1 MTKVA
6 LVHSVSPEIY
16 DEIALYSPEGLTT
29 INIDLKKSL
38 NTNNALVKDAEFI
51 MLCGNVIPDEIIK
64 ATDKVRLIQ
73 LLSAGWDF
81 LNIPLV
87 QELNIP
93 VANNGGANSWAVA
106 DHTLMLILSSYHRLI
121 EVDKATRAGK
131 WGYPLD
137 GTNVFEL
144 ANKKGGLLGLGNI
157 GRQVAKRLLPFDAHI
172 QYYDLM
178 RLSSKD
184 EHALSINY
192 VGLETLFSTS
202 DIISIHIP
210 LVDSTY
216 QLVDKK
222 LIDLMKPSS
231 IIVNTSRGSIINES
245 YLIDTLRNRRISGA
259 ALDVF
264 EQEPIEKDNPLLLM
278 ENVIITPH
286 SAGNNWD
293 AWSRRAKFGYSNI
306 QNVING
312 GEPLS
317 LVHL

>member
-29 INIDLKKSL
+29 ISIDLKKSL
-38 NTNNALVKDAEFI
+38 DTNNALVKDAEFI

-64 ATDKVRLIQ
+64 ATDKLRLIQ

-121 EVDKATRAGK
+121 EVDKATRSGK

-144 ANKKGGLLGLGNI
+144 ANKKVGLLGLGNI

>member
-29 INIDLKKSL
+29 ISIDLKKSL
-38 NTNNALVKDAEFI
+38 DTNNALVKDAEFI

-144 ANKKGGLLGLGNI
+144 ANKKVGLLGLGNI

-172 QYYDLM
+172 QYCDLM

>member
-29 INIDLKKSL
+29 ISIDLKKSL
-38 NTNNALVKDAEFI
+38 DTNNALVKDAEFI
-51 MLCGNVIPDEIIK
+51 MLCGNVIPDEIIN
-64 ATDKVRLIQ
+64 ATDKLRLIQ

-81 LNIPLV
+81 LNIALV

-121 EVDKATRAGK
+121 EVDKATRSGK

-144 ANKKGGLLGLGNI
+144 ANKKVGLLGLGNI

-278 ENVIITPH
+278 ENVIVTPH

>member
-73 LLSAGWDF
+73 LLSAGWEF
-81 LNIPLV
+81 LNIHLV

-144 ANKKGGLLGLGNI
+144 ANKKVGLLGLGNI

-172 QYYDLM
+172 QYCDLM

>member
-38 NTNNALVKDAEFI
+38 DTNNALVKDAEFI

-64 ATDKVRLIQ
+64 ATDKLRLIQ

-144 ANKKGGLLGLGNI
+144 ANKKVGLLGLGNI

-278 ENVIITPH
+278 ENVIVTPH

>member
-29 INIDLKKSL
+29 ISIDLKKSL
-38 NTNNALVKDAEFI
+38 DTNNALVKDAEFI

-64 ATDKVRLIQ
+64 ATDKLRLIQ

-144 ANKKGGLLGLGNI
+144 ANKKVGLLGLGNI

-172 QYYDLM
+172 QYCDLM

-184 EHALSINY
+184 EDALSINY

>member
-64 ATDKVRLIQ
+64 APDKLRLIQ

-121 EVDKATRAGK
+121 EVDKATRSGK

-144 ANKKGGLLGLGNI
+144 ANKKVGLLGLGNI

-172 QYYDLM
+172 QYCDLM

-222 LIDLMKPSS
+222 LTDLMNPSS

-278 ENVIITPH
+278 ENVIVTPH

>member
-29 INIDLKKSL
+29 ISIDLKKSL

-64 ATDKVRLIQ
+64 ATDKLRLIQ

-121 EVDKATRAGK
+121 EVDKATRSGK

-144 ANKKGGLLGLGNI
+144 ANNCLL
-157 GRQVAKRLLPFDAHI
+157 
-172 QYYDLM
+172 Y
-178 RLSSKD
+178 
-184 EHALSINY
+184 
-192 VGLETLFSTS
+192 TS
-202 DIISIHIP
+202 D
-210 LVDSTY
+210 
-216 QLVDKK
+216 
-222 LIDLMKPSS
+222 
-231 IIVNTSRGSIINES
+231 
-245 YLIDTLRNRRISGA
+245 A
-259 ALDVF
+259 AD
-264 EQEPIEKDNPLLLM
+264 E
-278 ENVIITPH
+278 
-286 SAGNNWD
+286 
-293 AWSRRAKFGYSNI
+293 
-306 QNVING
+306 
-312 GEPLS
+312 
-317 LVHL
+317 

>member
-64 ATDKVRLIQ
+64 ATDKGRRIQ

-144 ANKKGGLLGLGNI
+144 ANKKVGLLGLGNI

-172 QYYDLM
+172 QYCDLM

>member
-29 INIDLKKSL
+29 ISIDLKKSL
-38 NTNNALVKDAEFI
+38 DTNNALVKDAEFI

-64 ATDKVRLIQ
+64 ATDKLRLIQ

-121 EVDKATRAGK
+121 EVDKATRSGK

-144 ANKKGGLLGLGNI
+144 ANKKVGLLGLGNI

-172 QYYDLM
+172 QYCDLM

>member
-16 DEIALYSPEGLTT
+16 DEIALYSTEGLTT

-144 ANKKGGLLGLGNI
+144 ANKKVGLLGLGNI

-172 QYYDLM
+172 QYCDLM

-192 VGLETLFSTS
+192 VDLETLFSTS

>member
-144 ANKKGGLLGLGNI
+144 ANKKVGLLGLGNI

-172 QYYDLM
+172 QYCDLM

-192 VGLETLFSTS
+192 VDLETLFSTS

-278 ENVIITPH
+278 ENVIVTPH

>member
-38 NTNNALVKDAEFI
+38 DTNNALVKDAEFI

-144 ANKKGGLLGLGNI
+144 ANKKVGLLGLGNI

-172 QYYDLM
+172 QYCDLM

>member
-29 INIDLKKSL
+29 ISIDLKKSL
-38 NTNNALVKDAEFI
+38 DTNNALVKDAEFI

-121 EVDKATRAGK
+121 EVDKATRSGK

-144 ANKKGGLLGLGNI
+144 ANKKVGLLGLGNI

-278 ENVIITPH
+278 ENVIVTPH

>member
-29 INIDLKKSL
+29 ISIDLKKSL
-38 NTNNALVKDAEFI
+38 DTNNALVKDAEFI

-64 ATDKVRLIQ
+64 ATDKLRLIQ

-121 EVDKATRAGK
+121 EVDKATRSGK

-144 ANKKGGLLGLGNI
+144 ANKKVGLLGLGNI

-278 ENVIITPH
+278 ENVIVTPH

>member
-29 INIDLKKSL
+29 ISIDLKKSL
-38 NTNNALVKDAEFI
+38 DTNNALVKDAEFI

-121 EVDKATRAGK
+121 EVDKATRSGK

-144 ANKKGGLLGLGNI
+144 ANKKVGLLGLGNI

-293 AWSRRAKFGYSNI
+293 SNI

>member
-38 NTNNALVKDAEFI
+38 DTNNALVKDAEFI
-51 MLCGNVIPDEIIK
+51 MLCGNVIPDETIK
-64 ATDKVRLIQ
+64 ATDKLRLIQ

-121 EVDKATRAGK
+121 EVDKATRSGK

-144 ANKKGGLLGLGNI
+144 ANKKVGLLGLGNI

-278 ENVIITPH
+278 ENVIVTPH

>member
-29 INIDLKKSL
+29 ISIDLKKSL
-38 NTNNALVKDAEFI
+38 DTNNALVKDAEFI

-144 ANKKGGLLGLGNI
+144 ANKKVGLLGLGNI

-172 QYYDLM
+172 QYCDLM

-278 ENVIITPH
+278 ENVIVTPH

>member
-144 ANKKGGLLGLGNI
+144 ANKKVGLLGLGNI

-172 QYYDLM
+172 QYCDLM

-192 VGLETLFSTS
+192 VDLETLFSTS

-222 LIDLMKPSS
+222 LIDLK
-231 IIVNTSRGSIINES
+231 E
-245 YLIDTLRNRRISGA
+245 
-259 ALDVF
+259 LDLV
-264 EQEPIEKDNPLLLM
+264 LLFLFQ
-278 ENVIITPH
+278 VY
-286 SAGNNWD
+286 D
-293 AWSRRAKFGYSNI
+293 
-306 QNVING
+306 
-312 GEPLS
+312 LS
-317 LVHL
+317 LIHI

>member
-144 ANKKGGLLGLGNI
+144 ANKKVGLLGLGNI

>member
-121 EVDKATRAGK
+121 EVDKATRSGK

-144 ANKKGGLLGLGNI
+144 ANKKVGLLGLGNI

-278 ENVIITPH
+278 ENVIVTPH

>member
-29 INIDLKKSL
+29 INIALKKSL

-144 ANKKGGLLGLGNI
+144 ANKKVGLLGLGNI

>member
-144 ANKKGGLLGLGNI
+144 ANKKVGLLGLGNI

-172 QYYDLM
+172 QYCDLM

-184 EHALSINY
+184 EHALSIYY

>member
-87 QELNIP
+87 QKLNIP

-144 ANKKGGLLGLGNI
+144 ANKKVGLLGLGNI

-172 QYYDLM
+172 QYCDLM

>member
-29 INIDLKKSL
+29 INIDFKKSL

-144 ANKKGGLLGLGNI
+144 ANKKVGLLGLGNI

-172 QYYDLM
+172 QYCDLM

-192 VGLETLFSTS
+192 VDLETLFSTS

>member
-38 NTNNALVKDAEFI
+38 DTNNALVKDAEFI

-64 ATDKVRLIQ
+64 ATDKLRLIQ

-144 ANKKGGLLGLGNI
+144 ANKKVGLLGLGNI

>member
-144 ANKKGGLLGLGNI
+144 ANKKVGLLGLGNI

-172 QYYDLM
+172 QYCDLM

-192 VGLETLFSTS
+192 VDLETLFSTS

>member
-144 ANKKGGLLGLGNI
+144 ANKKVGLLGLGNI

-172 QYYDLM
+172 QYCDLM

>member
-29 INIDLKKSL
+29 ISIDLKKSL
-38 NTNNALVKDAEFI
+38 DTNNALVKDAEFI

-64 ATDKVRLIQ
+64 ATDKLRLIQ

-121 EVDKATRAGK
+121 EVDKATRSGK

-144 ANKKGGLLGLGNI
+144 ANKKVGLLGLGNI

-172 QYYDLM
+172 QYCDLM

-192 VGLETLFSTS
+192 VDLETLFSTS

-278 ENVIITPH
+278 ENVIVTPH

>member
-29 INIDLKKSL
+29 ISIDLKKSL

-144 ANKKGGLLGLGNI
+144 ANKKVGLLGLGNI

-172 QYYDLM
+172 QYCDLM